1 LCEGPAHM
9 AALVADTDQAY
20 PVSKKACLRPTVP
33 TQGRGTTLS
42 LEVRTLLHQNRHALC
57 CSAVDMQSG
66 LKLAIKAFRRPKVFG
81 DTEEWT
87 TDQILRERRVAME
100 LGHHRMVVPCV
111 SSFQTWR
118 AVCLVF
124 EWQPHGDL
132 FELLAQKGALTEPTA
147 RFYGACVLEALS
159 HAHATGWCHRDLKPE
174 NVLLGSDGYAKL
186 TDWGAA
192 CGVHER
198 QRLPTYAS
206 TASYMS
212 PEALRGNNDGV
223 SQDWWAFGI
232 LLFECLLADSPFDEA
247 GPPESF
253 QSLPLP
259 APPGLPREEARAL
272 LLGLCDPQAERRLGS
287 TAAGGV
293 DTLRA
298 HAWWG
303 GLDFGALVR
312 GALPPPPLPGESGSP
327 VPCRPAGGLALG
339 APPPPVRRLSQALLP
354 LPPPPLDMPMSPG
367 ATAHPLTE
375 LEEGPGLAC
384 FGPHVEL
391 HIPWL

>member
-1 LCEGPAHM
+1 
-9 AALVADTDQAY
+9 
-20 PVSKKACLRPTVP
+20 
-33 TQGRGTTLS
+33 
-42 LEVRTLLHQNRHALC
+42 
-57 CSAVDMQSG
+57 
-66 LKLAIKAFRRPKVFG
+66 
-81 DTEEWT
+81 
-87 TDQILRERRVAME
+87 
-100 LGHHRMVVPCV
+100 
-111 SSFQTWR
+111 
-118 AVCLVF
+118 
-124 EWQPHGDL
+124 
-132 FELLAQKGALTEPTA
+132 
-147 RFYGACVLEALS
+147 
-159 HAHATGWCHRDLKPE
+159 
-174 NVLLGSDGYAKL
+174 
-186 TDWGAA
+186 
-192 CGVHER
+192 
-198 QRLPTYAS
+198 
-206 TASYMS
+206 MS